1 VYFFINLKIRPPAR
15 PPPRPP
21 APANGKEE
29 GSVTNVPQKK
39 QLPKANKRTK
49 RKRKQKKEKEVRWV
63 TDLPN
68 GFFSIG

>member
-1 VYFFINLKIRPPAR
+1 MYVFINFKIRPPAR

-21 APANGKEE
+21 APANGKEQ
-29 GSVTNVPQKK
+29 GSVTNVPEKK
-39 QLPKANKRTK
+39 QLPIASKRTK
-49 RKRKQKKEKEVRWV
+49 RKKKTEKEVRWV